1 MMNRTAAPDAILK
14 LVHERSGG
22 SRFTDINDVVSR
34 EELAAITDEY
44 KVVAGF
50 DRASLITKP

>member
-22 SRFTDINDVVSR
+22 SRFTDIKDVVSR

-50 DRASLITKP
+50 DRASLIAKS